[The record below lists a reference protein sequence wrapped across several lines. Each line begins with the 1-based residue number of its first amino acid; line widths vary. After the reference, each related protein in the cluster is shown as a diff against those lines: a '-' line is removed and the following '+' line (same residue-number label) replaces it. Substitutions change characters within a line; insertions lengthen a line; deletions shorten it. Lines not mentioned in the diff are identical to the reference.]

1 MKKLGTLLGVL
12 TLAGIAFFAIQGC
25 KPKGATPVNVN
36 SLGASAETTSFKE
49 VTSKLDAGGNLYVY
63 LGTEQWLANLST
75 TVDKLHD
82 VAGSMVTEQDE
93 RQAIDNA
100 FGVGSRLIK
109 ESGLEDISGIGISS
123 IASEPGLYRNKMVIH
138 HYPGKGDGFLWTIF
152 GKKAHDLDGLSLLP
166 ANTAMAT
173 FYDVDSAEVWSVIKK
188 QCEESGFPQAKDAL
202 KQFQDQFLRNMGIQ
216 WEEVVNS
223 LDGEFGMVVT
233 LDESHMVHIP
243 LPTQEAMD
251 VPEPAIMFVLKV
263 KNDAIFKR
271 IDIVMKQR
279 SVPGVIS
286 ANQNGVEMRTVP
298 VPLPLPIT
306 LRPTI
311 GQGGGYLFFATS
323 DTLIQEAMAVKGGK
337 PGLKASDEFKKLS
350 AGIPEQGNQF
360 YFMSQRFGQSMMKIQ
375 MQALNSNSQMPPQFK
390 DFMKSLVQPDKAAF
404 SYGVGANTD
413 EGWITVA
420 NGNQGSGNVLAASAA
435 AVPAMLAAIAIPN
448 FVKARQTAQQN
459 ACINNLRQIQAAKDQ
474 WALEKNKPATAVPT
488 WEDIQPYLGRGTI
501 QCSQGGEYQVGAVG
515 ESPTCSIPGHV
526 LPNYRP
532 TTNAQRAR

>member
-1 MKKLGTLLGVL
+1 
-12 TLAGIAFFAIQGC
+12 
-25 KPKGATPVNVN
+25 
-36 SLGASAETTSFKE
+36 
-49 VTSKLDAGGNLYVY
+49 
-63 LGTEQWLANLST
+63 
-75 TVDKLHD
+75 
-82 VAGSMVTEQDE
+82 
-93 RQAIDNA
+93 
-100 FGVGSRLIK
+100 
-109 ESGLEDISGIGISS
+109 
-123 IASEPGLYRNKMVIH
+123 
-138 HYPGKGDGFLWTIF
+138 
-152 GKKAHDLDGLSLLP
+152 
-166 ANTAMAT
+166 
-173 FYDVDSAEVWSVIKK
+173 
-188 QCEESGFPQAKDAL
+188 
-202 KQFQDQFLRNMGIQ
+202 
-216 WEEVVNS
+216 
-223 LDGEFGMVVT
+223 
-233 LDESHMVHIP
+233 
-243 LPTQEAMD
+243 
-251 VPEPAIMFVLKV
+251 
-263 KNDAIFKR
+263 
-271 IDIVMKQR
+271 MKQR

-474 WALEKNKPATAVPT
+474 WALEKRKPATAVPT
-488 WEDIQPYLGRGTI
+488 WEDIQPYLGRGRGTV
-501 QCSQGGEYQVGAVG
+501 QCPQGGEYHIGAVG
-515 ESPTCSIPGHV
+515 ESPTCSVPSHV
-526 LPNYRP
+526 LPIYRP